1 MNLDLITWAKRQIGL
16 NIKTEED
23 KKMKRI
29 FAFVIVFS
37 LLSAGCA
44 SSGRYGT
51 QKGAAIGAGLGA
63 IAGQIIGHNTKST
76 LIGTGVG
83 TLLGTIV
90 GNFEDQRAAEQRD
103 TYRELQVQR
112 TQETYYVAPVPQVQT
127 APPGEWVTV
136 PGHWDGNRWVPAH
149 QEWRPVQPQ

>member
-1 MNLDLITWAKRQIGL
+1 
-16 NIKTEED
+16 
-23 KKMKRI
+23 MKRI
-29 FAFVIVFS
+29 FAFIIVFS
-37 LLSAGCA
+37 LLGAGCA

-51 QKGAAIGAGLGA
+51 QKGAVIGAGLGA

-83 TLLGTIV
+83 ALLGTIV

-103 TYRELQVQR
+103 AYREFQVQR
-112 TQETYYVAPVPQVQT
+112 TQETYYVAPEPQVQT
-127 APPGEWVTV
+127 GPPGKWVTV
-136 PGHWDGNRWVPAH
+136 PGRWEHHRWVPAH